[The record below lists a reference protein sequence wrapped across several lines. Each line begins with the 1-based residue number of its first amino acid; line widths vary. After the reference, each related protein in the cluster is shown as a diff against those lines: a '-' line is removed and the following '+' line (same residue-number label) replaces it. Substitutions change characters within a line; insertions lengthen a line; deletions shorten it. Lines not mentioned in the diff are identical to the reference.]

1 MLEQMG
7 IAAKAASWQLALL
20 SSREKNQV
28 LEKIADY
35 LEAQTDDILRAN
47 AEDLAEARANGL
59 SEAMLDRLAL
69 TPARLSGIANDVRQ
83 VCNLADP
90 VGQVIDGGLLDSGLR
105 IERRRVPLGV
115 IGVIYE
121 ARPNVTVDVASLCL
135 KTGNAA
141 ILRGGKETWR
151 TNAATVKVIQQALQE
166 CGLPAAAVQAIES
179 PDRALVGEMLKM
191 DKYIDMLI
199 PRGGAGLHK
208 LCREQS
214 TIPVITG
221 GIGVCHI
228 FVDETAEIAPAL
240 KIIVNAKTQRPSTC
254 NTVETL
260 LVHRNIAD
268 TFLPALSKQMAES
281 GVTLHAAPSAL
292 PALQNGPAKVEP
304 VKAEQY
310 DDEYLS
316 LDLNV
321 KVVADIDEAIA
332 HIREHGTQHSDAI
345 LTRTLRNANRFI
357 NEVDSSAV
365 YVNASTRFTDGGQFG
380 LGAEIGISTQKIHAR
395 GPFAADALTSYKYV
409 LRGAG
414 QVRA

>member
-69 TPARLSGIANDVRQ
+69 TPARLSGIASDVRQ

-240 KIIVNAKTQRPSTC
+240 KIIVNAKTQKP
-254 NTVETL
+254 
-260 LVHRNIAD
+260 
-268 TFLPALSKQMAES
+268 
-281 GVTLHAAPSAL
+281 
-292 PALQNGPAKVEP
+292 
-304 VKAEQY
+304 
-310 DDEYLS
+310 
-316 LDLNV
+316 
-321 KVVADIDEAIA
+321 
-332 HIREHGTQHSDAI
+332 
-345 LTRTLRNANRFI
+345 
-357 NEVDSSAV
+357 
-365 YVNASTRFTDGGQFG
+365 
-380 LGAEIGISTQKIHAR
+380 
-395 GPFAADALTSYKYV
+395 
-409 LRGAG
+409 
-414 QVRA
+414 